1 MISDFCLKALTICST
16 SNNQLRNFL
25 SPKVHIWS
33 KNFKVSNV
41 TFFFF
46 FSISETTMYFTQSRK
61 THLLVS

>member
-46 FSISETTMYFTQSRK
+46 LHIRNNYVFHTE
-61 THLLVS
+61 